1 MSEKLRRSIW
11 TISSVM
17 MKRNRQEILETSG
30 IRYLLERKRIT
41 RMHMYVRPP
50 EGEVLVTAP
59 AGYPLHEIERFVSGK
74 ADWIRKHQQKFRE
87 RPLQGRLALKYE
99 TGELLYFWGKPYR
112 LEVVAEEGRSR
123 TRIEVYPEPVFG
135 VSPEE
140 IGRYRDLK
148 KPLEGPACSEEGK
161 VILTVPSGST
171 FEERERAVR
180 RKYRKILE
188 KEAGWIIDYWCRETG
203 LSISSWHSRYMKT
216 RWGSLS
222 VQNRRVDLNIRLAE
236 KPVIC
241 LIYVALHEVAHV
253 EAADH
258 GPRFKAILTEYMPS
272 WSGAEKILKN

>member
-59 AGYPLHEIERFVSGK
+59 VGYPLHEIESFVSGK
-74 ADWIRKHQQKFRE
+74 ADWIRKHQAKMRE
-87 RPLQGRLALKYE
+87 KPLQNRLALRYE
-99 TGELLYFWGKPYR
+99 TGETLYFWGKPYR
-112 LEVVAEEGRSR
+112 LEVISEEGRSR
-123 TRIEVYPEPVFG
+123 SRMDMYPAPSFG
-135 VSPEE
+135 VSRED
-140 IGRYRDLK
+140 IARYRYLK
-148 KPLEGPACSEEGK
+148 DADPEPEDMEEGK
-161 VILTVPSGST
+161 VILIVPSGSS
-171 FEERERAVR
+171 FEDRERAVK
-180 RKYRKILE
+180 RKYREILE
-188 KEAGWIIDYWCRETG
+188 KEAGWVLDFWCRETG

-222 VQNRRVDLNIRLAE
+222 IRNRRVDLNTRLAE
-236 KPVIC
+236 KPEIC
-241 LIYVALHEVAHV
+241 LIYVAFHEVAHV
-253 EAADH
+253 KVADH

-272 WSGAEKILKN
+272 WRGAEKILKN

>member
-59 AGYPLHEIERFVSGK
+59 VGYPLHEIESFVSGK
-74 ADWIRKHQQKFRE
+74 ADWIRKHQAKMRE
-87 RPLQGRLALKYE
+87 KPLQNRLALRYE
-99 TGELLYFWGKPYR
+99 TGETLYFWGKPYR
-112 LEVVAEEGRSR
+112 LEVVSEEGRSR
-123 TRIEVYPEPVFG
+123 SRMDMYPAPSFG
-135 VSPEE
+135 VSRED
-140 IGRYRDLK
+140 IGRYRYLK
-148 KPLEGPACSEEGK
+148 DADPEPEDMEEGK
-161 VILTVPSGST
+161 VILTVPSGSS
-171 FEERERAVR
+171 FEDRERAVK
-180 RKYRKILE
+180 RKYREILE
-188 KEAGWIIDYWCRETG
+188 KEAGWVLDFWCRETG

-222 VQNRRVDLNIRLAE
+222 IRNRRVDLNTRLAE
-236 KPVIC
+236 KPEIC

-253 EAADH
+253 KVADH

-272 WSGAEKILKN
+272 WRGAEKILKN